1 MFYQASL
8 KIASLYAD
16 KPEDIILDWEHSV
29 NRVGAVSANQ
39 EYKLRCKTTNSYP
52 PATHR
57 YYKDGVELSNAGISY
72 TYHNSSSYGEYF

>member
-39 EYKLRCKTTNSYP
+39 EYKATLP
-52 PATHR
+52 PPTDITR
-57 YYKDGVELSNAGISY
+57 ME
-72 TYHNSSSYGEYF
+72 